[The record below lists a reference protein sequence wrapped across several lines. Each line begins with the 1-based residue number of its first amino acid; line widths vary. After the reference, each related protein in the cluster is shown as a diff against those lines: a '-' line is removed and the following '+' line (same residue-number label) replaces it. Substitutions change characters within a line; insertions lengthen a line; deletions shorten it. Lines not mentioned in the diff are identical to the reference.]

1 MSEEIILPS
10 EELQELLDNPQ
21 EEVVHETS
29 MSLIQKLNSEN

>member
-21 EEVVHETS
+21 EEVAPETS
-29 MSLIQKLNSEN
+29 MSLIYKLNSEN